1 MADNG
6 ITIDPASVVDNPT
19 DLQVE
24 FRGDVDGDTYDFAVR
39 HSVIEAL
46 TGRVPDAPATD
57 FAAVSDQIG
66 KAALVALGRANG
78 DDLVIVSE
86 NDLDQPT
93 DTTSPAPEIA
103 EAEAH
108 PS

>member
-6 ITIDPASVVDNPT
+6 ITIDPASVLDNPA

-24 FRGDVDGDTYDFAVR
+24 FRGEVDGETYEFAVR

-46 TGRVPDAPATD
+46 TGRVSDTPATD
-57 FAAVSDQIG
+57 FASVQDAIG
-66 KAALVALGRANG
+66 KAALVALGRAAG
-78 DDLVIVSE
+78 DDVVIVTE

-93 DTTSPAPEIA
+93 DTTAPAPDIA

>member
-6 ITIDPASVVDNPT
+6 ITIDPASVIDNPT

-24 FRGDVDGDTYDFAVR
+24 FRGEVDGERYDFAVR

-57 FAAVSDQIG
+57 FAAVSDQIA
-66 KAALVALGRANG
+66 KAALVALGRGSG

-86 NDLDQPT
+86 NDLDQPIET
-93 DTTSPAPEIA
+93 APPAADVA